1 MGEQVKYGVGSSKFI
16 WAPYCAQLY
25 SLAETP
31 QLPSSPH
38 LGSYKKGRYWSAK
51 IEDISLKPPE
61 WEVYRK
67 PAIAE
72 RDEKQV
78 MIVSPRNL
86 DKVV

>member
-1 MGEQVKYGVGSSKFI
+1 MELDLQSLFGLHIVHSCTHWQRPRNSPPLHI
-16 WAPYCAQLY
+16 WA
-25 SLAETP
+25 
-31 QLPSSPH
+31 H
-38 LGSYKKGRYWSAK
+38 IKGRYWSAK

-61 WEVYRK
+61 WEVYSK